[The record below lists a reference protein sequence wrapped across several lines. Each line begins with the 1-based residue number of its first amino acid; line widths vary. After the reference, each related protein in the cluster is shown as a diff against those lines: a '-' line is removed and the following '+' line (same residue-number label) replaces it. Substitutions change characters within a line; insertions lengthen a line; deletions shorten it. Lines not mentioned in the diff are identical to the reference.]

1 MKKIMIGLSSLIIV
15 FLSGFLVYRSHESWK
30 PTRCDAHSSS
40 HISSKEGKQLELNL
54 NITVVTTHKGSSEL
68 FVVGSLKEPGNVYVI
83 SRHLFMAVKSSGFK
97 GYSKTTITR
106 EERHPID
113 NLPNDLWQQYVLP
126 AAPSVAFYM
135 EIKRLNEEIYF
146 FRGLTNP
153 IFVCV
158 KTSD

>member
-1 MKKIMIGLSSLIIV
+1 MKKIVIGLSSLIIV
-15 FLSGFLVYRSHESWK
+15 FLSGFHVYRSHET
-30 PTRCDAHSSS
+30 TRCDAHSSL
-40 HISSKEGKQLELNL
+40 HIYSKEGKQLELNL
-54 NITVVTTHKGSSEL
+54 NITVVTIHKGSSEL

-97 GYSKTTITR
+97 DYSKTTITR

-135 EIKRLNEEIYF
+135 EIKRLNKKIYF
-146 FRGLTNP
+146 FRGLTSP
-153 IFVCV
+153 ILVCV
-158 KTSD
+158 KTSN